1 MNKISLFQLF
11 GLLIISALFTTACTD
26 DDDND
31 GSDLQGDLR
40 VELTDSPIDDPD
52 VSAVFVTVAD
62 VRIDGES
69 WDGFTGKTTID
80 LMAYQNG
87 RTELIGD
94 GSIDAESYNSLE
106 LVLDYEEDASGN
118 SPGCYVEKM
127 DGSKKQL
134 RTDDSTLEANK
145 DFTVEANQSSDI
157 VIDFD
162 LRKAVQR
169 SDDAQEEY
177 RFVAQSNL
185 EAALRVVNKAEAGS
199 IEGDISDDNTNSD
212 RIVVYAYAAGSFN
225 RMQEM
230 QENSNGLRFQNAVS
244 STVVAN
250 DGSYNLSFLESGDY
264 ELVFASYRDDDND
277 GETELQ
283 GSLELNLLS
292 NLGLNLSSLSV
303 ESQTSLEV
311 DVQVTGLLPF

>member
-11 GLLIISALFTTACTD
+11 GLFVLSALLTTACD
-26 DDDND
+26 DDNDND

-52 VSAVFVTVAD
+52 ISGVFVTVAD
-62 VRIDGES
+62 IRIDGES

-94 GSIDAESYNSLE
+94 GSLDAESYNNLE

-127 DGSKKQL
+127 DGTKKQL
-134 RTDDSTLEANK
+134 RTDDNTLEANK

-177 RFVAQSNL
+177 TFVAQNNL
-185 EAALRVVNKAEAGS
+185 EAALRVVNKAEAGT
-199 IEGDISDDNTNSD
+199 IEGELMDNSTNSD
-212 RIVVYAYAAGSFN
+212 RIVVYAYTEGAFN

-244 STVVAN
+244 SSVVAE
-250 DGSYNLSFLESGDY
+250 DGTYALSFLESGDY
-264 ELVFASYRDDDND
+264 ELVFASYRDIDND
-277 GETELQ
+277 GETDLQ
-283 GSLELNLLS
+283 GSLELNLLG
-292 NLGLNLSSLSV
+292 NLGLDLTALSV
-303 ESQTSLEV
+303 QSQTSLEV
-311 DVQVTGLLPF
+311 NLQITGLLPF